1 MSDHDSKPT
10 QDPGA
15 AWQPLTDFAGQRQQ
29 DSGLKAWLAVINGCI
44 RAIETAAWQG
54 RGLADQAFRA
64 CQAIGRGAN
73 AVNEEM
79 QQLADEARRWPARLK
94 RLSITGW
101 MLTKILTSY
110 RLWNTRSAFLP
121 ASMREKALM
130 TLHER
135 NAQRF
140 LDTSQK
146 QGGAFL
152 KIGQLLSSR
161 PDLLPQPWVDAL
173 AVLQD
178 QVSPISFEDVRT
190 VIEGDFDQPLEQLFA
205 EFDPAPLAAAS
216 IGQVHR
222 ARLKDGTEV
231 AVKVQRPGLDE
242 LVELDMAILK
252 VFVDAVKSSL
262 PPMDTDTIVR
272 EIQRTV
278 REELDYKR
286 EARILDSIGN
296 QLKTIE
302 GVTTPALVPALSTRH
317 VLTTEF
323 AKGRKLTLVLDE
335 LVRDNPAALN
345 LTLHRLLDAWFSQVL
360 HGGHF
365 HADPHPGNIMV
376 SDHGELVLLDFGCS
390 QAISREARHGYFRVL
405 QACVVN
411 EPAVIAE
418 TLNTLGFRTRSGQP
432 DTLLAFV
439 SAILDQV
446 RDAIINPE
454 QQDGWPSSEDIMQQ
468 LADLLGQLEHDP
480 VESMPD
486 DFIMLARVF
495 GTLGGL
501 FLHYQPDIDIAGL
514 MLGYLTK
521 PIDSHPQQAAA

>member
-1 MSDHDSKPT
+1 MSNHDSTEIKDT
-10 QDPGA
+10 GN
-15 AWQPLTDFAGQRQQ
+15 AWQSLTDFAGQRQQ

-44 RAIETAAWQG
+44 KAIESAAWQG
-54 RGLADQAFRA
+54 RDLADQAFRA

-79 QQLADEARRWPARLK
+79 QLLADEARRWPARLK
-94 RLSITGW
+94 RLSVTGW

-121 ASMREKALM
+121 ASMRENAL
-130 TLHER
+130 TALHER

-178 QVSPISFEDVRT
+178 QVSPIPFEDVRA
-190 VIEGDFDQPLEQLFA
+190 VIEADFGQPLEQLFA
-205 EFDPAPLAAAS
+205 EFDEEPLAAAS

-222 ARLKDGTEV
+222 ARLADGSDV
-231 AVKVQRPGLDE
+231 AVKVQRPGLEE

-252 VFVDAVKSSL
+252 VFVDAVKSAL

-278 REELDYKR
+278 REELDYQR

-296 QLKTIE
+296 QLTAVE
-302 GVTTPALVPALSTRH
+302 GVTTPALVPALSSRH
-317 VLTTEF
+317 VLTTAF
-323 AKGRKLTLVLDE
+323 VKGRKLTVVLDE
-335 LVRDNPAALN
+335 LVATNPAAVN
-345 LTLHRLLDAWFSQVL
+345 LILHRLLDAWFSQVL

-376 SDHGELVLLDFGCS
+376 SDQGELVLLDFGCS
-390 QAISREARHGYFRVL
+390 QAISRDARHGYFRVL

-418 TLNTLGFRTRSGQP
+418 TLEAMGFRTRSGNP

-446 RDAIINPE
+446 RDAIIHPE
-454 QQDGWPSSEDIMQQ
+454 QQDGWPSSEALMQQ
-468 LADLLGQLEHDP
+468 LADLLGQLENDP
-480 VESMPD
+480 VEAMPD

-514 MLGYLTK
+514 MLGYLTR
-521 PIDSHPQQAAA
+521 PIDGSQQQVAA

>member
-1 MSDHDSKPT
+1 MTDHDSQKP
-10 QDPGA
+10 QLRSS
-15 AWQPLTDFAGQRQQ
+15 AWQPLTDFASQRQQ
-29 DSGLKAWLAVINGCI
+29 DSGLKAWLAVINGSI
-44 RAIETAAWQG
+44 KAIENAAWQG
-54 RGLADQAFRA
+54 RDLADQAFRA

-79 QQLADEARRWPARLK
+79 QLLADEARRWPARLK
-94 RLSITGW
+94 RLSVTGW

-121 ASMREKALM
+121 ASMREKALYA
-130 TLHER
+130 LHER

-173 AVLQD
+173 AILQD
-178 QVSPISFEDVRT
+178 QVSPISFEEVRA
-190 VIEGDFDQPLEQLFA
+190 VIENDFGQPLEQLFTK
-205 EFDPAPLAAAS
+205 FDPEPLAAAS

-222 ARLKDGTEV
+222 ARLPDGTEV
-231 AVKVQRPGLDE
+231 AVKVQRPGLEE

-252 VFVDAVKSSL
+252 VFVDAVKSAL

-278 REELDYKR
+278 REELDYER
-286 EARILDSIGN
+286 EARILESIGN
-296 QLKTIE
+296 QLNAVE
-302 GVTTPALVPALSTRH
+302 GVTTPALVPSLSTRH
-317 VLTTEF
+317 VLTTAF
-323 AKGRKLTLVLDE
+323 ISGRKLTVVLDE
-335 LVRDNPAALN
+335 LAQDNPAALG
-345 LTLHRLLDAWFSQVL
+345 LILHRLLDAWFSQVL

-376 SDHGELVLLDFGCS
+376 SDQGELVLLDFGCS

-418 TLNTLGFRTRSGQP
+418 TLSTMGFRTRSGRP

-439 SAILDQV
+439 SAVLDQV
-446 RDAIINPE
+446 REAIINPD
-454 QQDGWPSSEDIMQQ
+454 QQEGWPTAEAMMQQ
-468 LADLLGQLEHDP
+468 VADLLGKLEQDP

-501 FLHYQPDIDIAGL
+501 FLHYQPNIDIAGL
-514 MLGYLTK
+514 MLGYLTR
-521 PIDSHPQQAAA
+521 PIDPQQQVAA